1 MEIFMMFFPALITT
15 LGMEGMKFD
24 KPLKQDEEEKYLKL
38 YCDKK
43 DEKAKEKLI
52 LQNLRLVANIA
63 KKYTNKKYDKDDL
76 ISIGTVGL
84 IKGIN
89 TFRNENNN
97 KLSTYISRCIE
108 NEILMYLR
116 KNKKTLEEVSLND
129 ISGIDKDGNEME
141 LIDTIKD
148 ECESIFDMI
157 SKKENYKKIK
167 DKFNK
172 VLKEDEAY
180 IVKARYGIFGV
191 KKITQEEIAKRLN
204 ISRSYVSR
212 LEKIALLKLKKV
224 LENWLNMKNKK

>member
-224 LENWLNMKNKK
+224 LEN

>member
-1 MEIFMMFFPALITT
+1 MEILMMFFPALITT

-167 DKFNK
+167 DKFDK

-224 LENWLNMKNKK
+224 LEN